1 MGKHWRHDKGKL
13 WCGAPHAG
21 VQLGEATEGEGTG
34 NAVVWFCM
42 GTRHA
47 ILVAASLAVAT
58 APNQQLAAQVP
69 SRAASTPAIPDALS
83 TETGG
88 FLLAIPGVADDFVL
102 FADGQWH
109 VHPNGTARL
118 SAYVQRE
125 GAVDR
130 DFLVE
135 LTFAGRV
142 DPGDANYPPA
152 GSPIT
157 TLLPAAYAP
166 VGPVDASIF
175 HYWTQVT
182 GTMTG
187 LRAYAGASIDLASFG
202 PAQLGVGAN
211 NKNVELGLAL
221 DLDLTVVQPPFAGN
235 FAPTGPARL
244 RANLEQQI
252 DLCATHVDS
261 DPSLRGNDDRLGF
274 ELGGVANDYLYLPS
288 GNLLEA
294 DDGTATLTA
303 TIRRQSDYL
312 DAWQLQLQLAQ
323 RVDPGDASHPPQGF
337 PVQLLLPTAYA
348 TAGGAIDTNQWR
360 YYTQVS
366 GQLTGLANNAG
377 GTVQLLASSGVQVGV
392 GAAQGNVFFGIYG
405 EFQSTLTQQPSS
417 AQLTLTGI
425 ATLHASL
432 ATGCILPPPIIL
444 TGDAQITESVTQ
456 TTLSFTGTDLGFVE
470 FAAIG
475 PNILGTDDRQWYA
488 GFMRVVDHETLELSI
503 PQGLPGMIYPLRFL
517 NATRASNQLSLT
529 IQEPTT
535 VTMQTETDRLT
546 GEDQHWVTHGG
557 NLAAPSIAFVCLSSS
572 SLPSSAPGIVDL
584 QLGNQFQELLIVGT
598 AIQAP
603 GSNLSVLTL
612 PNLPASLA
620 GFQLYSQTALLGLQM
635 FPMSPSNATV
645 TAY

>member
-1 MGKHWRHDKGKL
+1 M
-13 WCGAPHAG
+13 
-21 VQLGEATEGEGTG
+21 
-34 NAVVWFCM
+34 
-42 GTRHA
+42 
-47 ILVAASLAVAT
+47 LVAAFLTVTT
-58 APNQQLAAQVP
+58 AASQHLSAQVP

-83 TETGG
+83 TEAGG
-88 FLLAIPGVADDFVL
+88 FLMAIPGVADDFLL
-102 FADGQWH
+102 FADGQWKLDA
-109 VHPNGTARL
+109 NGAARL
-118 SAYVQRE
+118 SAYVQRA

-130 DFLVE
+130 DFFVE
-135 LTFAGRV
+135 LTFTGRV

-157 TLLPAAYAP
+157 TMLPAAYTP
-166 VGPVDASIF
+166 IGPVDANSF
-175 HYWTQVT
+175 SYWTQVV

-187 LRAYAGASIDLASFG
+187 LRAFAGASIDLASVG
-202 PAQLGVGAN
+202 PAQLGAGAN
-211 NKNVELGLAL
+211 NKNVALGLSV
-221 DLDLTVVQPPFAGN
+221 DFDLTVLQPPVAAS
-235 FAPTGPARL
+235 FAPTGPALL

-261 DPSLRGNDDRLGF
+261 DPSLRGNADRLGF
-274 ELGGVANDYLYLPS
+274 ELGGVANDYVYLPS
-288 GNLLEA
+288 GTLLEA

-303 TIRRQSDYL
+303 TIRRQTDYL

-323 RVDPGDASHPPQGF
+323 RVDPGDSSYPPQGF
-337 PVQLLLPTAYA
+337 PVQQLLPTAYA
-348 TAGGAIDTNQWR
+348 TGGGAIDTNQWR

-366 GQLTGLANNAG
+366 GQLTGLANNDG

-405 EFQSTLTQQPSS
+405 EFQSTLTQPPSS
-417 AQLTLTGI
+417 TQLTLTGT

-432 ATGCILPPPIIL
+432 ATGCILPAPIIL
-444 TGDAQITESVTQ
+444 TGDAQIIESVTQ

-475 PNILGTDDRQWYA
+475 PNILGSDEREWFS

-503 PQGLPGMIYPLRFL
+503 PQGLPGMSYPLRFL

-535 VTMQTETDRLT
+535 VTMQTETQRVA
-546 GEDQHWVTHGG
+546 GEEQHWVTHGG
-557 NLAAPSIAFVCLSSS
+557 NLAAPSIAFICFSTSN
-572 SLPSSAPGIVDL
+572 LPSSAPGIVDL
-584 QLGNQFQELLIVGT
+584 QLGNQFQEMVILGT

-620 GFQLYSQTALLGLQM
+620 GFQLYSQSALLGLQM
-635 FPMSPSNATV
+635 FPMSPSNATA